1 MVKVTRGRY
10 RCSGCGFSKAGYLD
24 PSLDE
29 SGVLPETLERMVYL
43 SKLLPYRQACKV
55 LERFDVPV
63 KKTVLSQLDAQF
75 NRCQTQ
81 EGTRRLFERAQE
93 PLACR
98 HERGRLWMLET
109 DGKFVPV
116 SGAVG
121 VEYREVK
128 TAVLYKMHTPSER
141 YYLSSLDDLQSFS
154 TRVHGLLRHAG
165 VCQEDRL
172 IGLSDGARWI
182 ANLFGD
188 LGVHVHILDV
198 FHTSLYLEQVMVAL
212 GWEDS
217 RRSLARGALLRGELD
232 VQSWLNQH
240 ISEAQPFKE
249 EGQKAVQYL
258 KNQALLGHTAYPAFK
273 ARGLEVIGSGQIEG
287 ANKAVIG
294 ARLNVC
300 GARWSQSGAQ
310 GMVFG
315 RAELHSHRAIT
326 DFETLRF
333 QAFPWAA

>member
-1 MVKVTRGRY
+1 MKVSRGRY
-10 RCSGCGFSKAGYLD
+10 RCCGCGFSKAGYLD
-24 PSLDE
+24 PTLDE

-43 SKLLPYRQACKV
+43 GKLLPYRQACTV
-55 LERFDVPV
+55 LERFDVQV
-63 KKTVLSQLDAQF
+63 KKTVLSQLDAQY
-75 NRCQTQ
+75 NLCQVQ
-81 EGTRRLFERAQE
+81 EGTRILAQCAQE

-98 HERGRLWMLET
+98 HERGRVWMLET
-109 DGKFVPV
+109 DGKFVPIRGD
-116 SGAVG
+116 SG

-141 YYLSSLDDLQSFS
+141 YYVSSLDDLQSFS
-154 TRVHGLLRHAG
+154 TRVHGLLRHAR

-198 FHTSLYLEQVMVAL
+198 FHASLYLEQVMVAL

-217 RRSLARGALLRGELD
+217 RRSLERSKLLRGELD

-240 ISEAQPFKE
+240 ISENQPFKE
-249 EGQKAVQYL
+249 EGRKAVQYL
-258 KNQALLGHTAYPAFK
+258 KTQALLGHTAYPSFK
-273 ARGLEVIGSGQIEG
+273 ARGFEVIGSGQIEG

-300 GARWSQSGAQ
+300 GARWSESGAQ
-310 GMVFG
+310 GMVFA
-315 RAELHSHRAIT
+315 RAELHSYRPVT
-326 DFETLRF
+326 DFHTVRF
-333 QAFPWAA
+333 QAFHWAA